1 MLCERVRRAKQGVGQ
16 LLADRD
22 KGGWVFVTMSKEAG
36 SPSKL
41 SRAPIEMQRVKLD
54 GDVVYLVNIAMN
66 NL

>member
-1 MLCERVRRAKQGVGQ
+1 VRRAKQGVGQ
-16 LLADRD
+16 LLANQRD
-22 KGGWVFVTMSKEAG
+22 KGGWVFVTTSKEAG

-41 SRAPIEMQRVKLD
+41 SRVPTEMQRVRLD